1 MFIEDPILRVF
12 VCADD
17 TALTKRS
24 YNKFNKDF
32 KKQSISSSDESSSS
46 LSLEDLDDS
55 SDDEMDC
62 S

>member
-1 MFIEDPILRVF
+1 MFIEDSILRVF
-12 VCADD
+12 VSADH
-17 TALTKRS
+17 TALTKAS

-32 KKQSISSSDESSSS
+32 QEQSISSSDKSSSS
-46 LSLEDLDDS
+46 LSLEDMDDS